1 MNTFRI
7 NSRMLLSLVAADATA
22 VDPLKMYSNDMLP
35 VSTHLISKIVLE
47 VNFNSPK
54 KKNNVPREP

>member
-1 MNTFRI
+1 MF
-7 NSRMLLSLVAADATA
+7 LSLVAADATA

-54 KKNNVPREP
+54 KKITCRENLESD